1 MPDLAGT
8 AGTIHYASWIPT
20 SPRVLAVFNHGLG
33 EHVGLYSPFAE
44 ALNDAGIA
52 LWAHD
57 HFGHGLSAGT
67 RVLVDN
73 IDHFLDDSLMVL
85 EHARAAHPSLPL
97 VLIGHSLGATLAT
110 YYAFSSLALV
120 LNNNAPISTPPVQ
133 QLHSLTSSVGDI
145 PLQVFTFLLPCA
157 VVIWLLA
164 NRTNYGRRLYAVG
177 TNEAAARFTGLPVVS
192 IRFRAYLLSGLLSA
206 VVAVVTVAQFASAR
220 PDAGTVGNGMALPA
234 ITIAILGGTAIT
246 GGIGR
251 VGGVL
256 LASLF
261 VVWLNAGILLAFE
274 DSRGSQYQL
283 LVLGAVLVL
292 SALLNRVTLRRTRT

>member
-110 YYAFSSLALV
+110 LLVGSARCPLRRWSWRDRPWSRYPALS
-120 LNNNAPISTPPVQ
+120 APWWRCSP
-133 QLHSLTSSVGDI
+133 
-145 PLQVFTFLLPCA
+145 
-157 VVIWLLA
+157 
-164 NRTNYGRRLYAVG
+164 R
-177 TNEAAARFTGLPVVS
+177 VS
-192 IRFRAYLLSGLLSA
+192 IHS
-206 VVAVVTVAQFASAR
+206 TSAR
-220 PDAGTVGNGMALPA
+220 IQP
-234 ITIAILGGTAIT
+234 
-246 GGIGR
+246 R
-251 VGGVL
+251 
-256 LASLF
+256 
-261 VVWLNAGILLAFE
+261 W
-274 DSRGSQYQL
+274 
-283 LVLGAVLVL
+283 
-292 SALLNRVTLRRTRT
+292 SATRRTRRRSAPTR